1 MASVRTICFFD
12 ETLKK
17 QIEGFYKYDGKAIHV
32 STYGYGARSTP
43 PLFSVLGRFP
53 DHNALQLF
61 AKQVASEL
69 ARDAEQKVVSE
80 KVKVLNEVARSAEK
94 GSVTS
99 RSLSKAA

>member
-61 AKQVASEL
+61 AKQVAGEL

-80 KVKVLNEVARSAEK
+80 KVKVLNEVARGAEK

>member
-80 KVKVLNEVARSAEK
+80 KVKVLNEVARGAEK

>member
-1 MASVRTICFFD
+1 MTSVRTICFYD

-43 PLFSVLGRFP
+43 PLFSLLGRFP

-69 ARDAEQKVVSE
+69 VRDAEQKVLSE
-80 KVKVLNEVARSAEK
+80 KVLGKLARDAEK
-94 GSVTS
+94 DSAAS
-99 RSLSKAA
+99 HSLEKAA

>member
-1 MASVRTICFFD
+1 MTSVRSIRFYD

-43 PLFSVLGRFP
+43 PLFSLLGRFP
-53 DHNALQLF
+53 DHSALQLF

-69 ARDAEQKVVSE
+69 ARDAEQKVLSE
-80 KVKVLNEVARSAEK
+80 KVKVLGRLARDAEK
-94 GSVTS
+94 DSAAS
-99 RSLSKAA
+99 HSLEKAA

>member
-1 MASVRTICFFD
+1 MTSVRTIRFYD

-32 STYGYGARSTP
+32 STYGYGARSTL
-43 PLFSVLGRFP
+43 PLFSLLGRFP

-69 ARDAEQKVVSE
+69 ARDVEHKVLSE
-80 KVKVLNEVARSAEK
+80 KVEVLSESARHAEK
-94 GSVTS
+94 DSATS
-99 RSLSKAA
+99 HSLKKSA

>member
-1 MASVRTICFFD
+1 MTSVRTICFYD

-61 AKQVASEL
+61 AKQIASEL
-69 ARDAEQKVVSE
+69 ARDVEQKVLSE
-80 KVKVLNEVARSAEK
+80 KVDLSELARHAEK
-94 GSVTS
+94 GSATS
-99 RSLSKAA
+99 HSLKKAA

>member
-69 ARDAEQKVVSE
+69 ARDVEQKVLSE
-80 KVKVLNEVARSAEK
+80 KVEVLSELARHAEK
-94 GSVTS
+94 GSATS
-99 RSLSKAA
+99 HSLKKAA

>member
-69 ARDAEQKVVSE
+69 ARDAEQKVLSE
-80 KVKVLNEVARSAEK
+80 KVKVLNEVARGAEK